1 MSDYAKIDDVFSIPE
16 EEHGLDRPAA
26 DEIFTRTI
34 EIFATP
40 VPINTNSNGDQD
52 AVHDGSEEPIDH
64 SQWDI
69 ENVLGDFTEQLKQA
83 EGEGSAAEQTSSP
96 GTDPHYFPN
105 GIPNPE
111 PMRNDTHKDEAGDHP
126 EDFSDIQTM
135 LAQAEQPDP
144 ALARH
149 NGAAIETT
157 ERTIYLR
164 LVSEKAAIQYSFL
177 QNPEYRGRN
186 GALMHRL
193 DAALSLLEEIISS
206 GTTLQQATRDF
217 ADLDQEILQRIHS
230 QVSRQRANAE
240 QTQQPLDNQ
249 TRATAQLPP
258 LKICIGE
265 ELRLKLLKASV
276 LADINSFV

>member
-64 SQWDI
+64 SQWGI

-83 EGEGSAAEQTSSP
+83 EGEGTAAEQTSSP

-135 LAQAEQPDP
+135 LAQAEQTDP
-144 ALARH
+144 
-149 NGAAIETT
+149 
-157 ERTIYLR
+157 
-164 LVSEKAAIQYSFL
+164 
-177 QNPEYRGRN
+177 
-186 GALMHRL
+186 
-193 DAALSLLEEIISS
+193 
-206 GTTLQQATRDF
+206 
-217 ADLDQEILQRIHS
+217 HS
-230 QVSRQRANAE
+230 
-240 QTQQPLDNQ
+240 
-249 TRATAQLPP
+249 RATMA
-258 LKICIGE
+258 
-265 ELRLKLLKASV
+265 RLLKPPKEPFTYGWFQRKPPSSTLFSKTRNIEAET
-276 LADINSFV
+276 AP